1 MSIRPSSPKV
11 LLDISYKPLP
21 HAMDM
26 QDNVIKLIKMEPQAY
41 EYLHNMQMQQDMVA
55 HQHQQQQ
62 QQQQHTLSGT
72 FYHSTNV
79 ATQPTALH
87 TQRHMAEPTDF
98 AYGDNGAGDAEVD
111 HTDYHMQSPEMLSN
125 CSANTTPMDF
135 GQSAV
140 ENTAGATTTTTNM
153 SKELNNNYNM
163 QNGACNGV
171 TTQLV
176 GAHKRSRGE
185 FESADHELMSETKKP
200 HLQLISE
207 QQHAPQQQQQQ
218 QAHFMHAQDAPRF
231 ALDYLPTT
239 VSDVNSNINGPNN
252 NNADSNSNNSNGSS
266 SGGSPFEFAAREMC
280 ENSVDNFKYG
290 YQQQLPHGPLQQ
302 QQSQQPHQ
310 QQQNHHQ
317 QATQQS
323 LQQQSLQQQQ
333 QTLQQQQQPLQ
344 HTLTPTTTTPPH
356 NVPPTNGIF
365 SLKHEIGKDLTH
377 TLAHETAAA
386 AAAALSQVHAQTP
399 HIIGKSLA
407 AQHYDFAHSMK
418 SNNSEGDE
426 MEFLRMNGDNHEN
439 CDASYDYANDDLMDI
454 RADSLSDN
462 ADTAAKHF
470 RKPRRRTRRKSSRSE
485 DADEFHNQRV
495 MANVRERQRTQSLN
509 DAFKALQQII
519 PTLPSDKLSKIQ
531 TLKLATRYIDFLC
544 RVLSTSE
551 ISLLKTMDSKSIL
564 ANNGLPLGTASILNA
579 ATNGTESELK
589 GLRRATG
596 ASVIPPEKLS
606 YLFGVWRMEGDT
618 QSKT

>member
-11 LLDISYKPLP
+11 LLDISYKPMP
-21 HAMDM
+21 HVMDM

-41 EYLHNMQMQQDMVA
+41 EYLHNMQMQQDIVA

-62 QQQQHTLSGT
+62 QQQQQHTLSGS
-72 FYHSTNV
+72 FYHSANG
-79 ATQPTALH
+79 AQASRLAPTQPPAMH
-87 TQRHMAEPTDF
+87 TQRHIVEPTDF
-98 AYGDNGAGDAEVD
+98 AYGDNGAAGAEVD
-111 HTDYHMQSPEMLSN
+111 STDYHMQSAEMLSN
-125 CSANTTPMDF
+125 CSANTTPLVF
-135 GQSAV
+135 GQNAS
-140 ENTAGATTTTTNM
+140 EHIAGASTSTTTNM
-153 SKELNNNYNM
+153 GKELNNNYNM
-163 QNGACNGV
+163 HNGACNGV
-171 TTQLV
+171 TAQLV
-176 GAHKRSRGE
+176 GAHKRNRGE
-185 FESADHELMSETKKP
+185 YESTDHELMSETKKP
-200 HLQLISE
+200 HLQLINE
-207 QQHAPQQQQQQ
+207 QQQPPQQQQQLQQQ
-218 QAHFMHAQDAPRF
+218 QAHFMHAQDTPRF
-231 ALDYLPTT
+231 VLDYLPTT

-252 NNADSNSNNSNGSS
+252 NNADSNSNNSNSS
-266 SGGSPFEFAAREMC
+266 SGGATQFEFAAREMC

-290 YQQQLPHGPLQQ
+290 YQQQLPHGPQQPQQ
-302 QQSQQPHQ
+302 QPQQHQSHQ
-310 QQQNHHQ
+310 Q
-317 QATQQS
+317 QATQQA
-323 LQQQSLQQQQ
+323 LQQQQSLQQQQ
-333 QTLQQQQQPLQ
+333 HSLQ
-344 HTLTPTTTTPPH
+344 HTSTPTTTSPPH
-356 NVPPTNGIF
+356 NVPATNGIF

-377 TLAHETAAA
+377 TLAHETT
-386 AAAALSQVHAQTP
+386 AAALSQVHAQAP
-399 HIIGKSLA
+399 HIIGKSL

-418 SNNSEGDE
+418 SNNSEGDDL
-426 MEFLRMNGDNHEN
+426 EFMRINGDNHEN

-462 ADTAAKHF
+462 ADTSAKHF

-618 QSKT
+618 QNKT

>member
-11 LLDISYKPLP
+11 LLDISYKPMP

-41 EYLHNMQMQQDMVA
+41 EYLHNMQMQQDIVA
-55 HQHQQQQ
+55 HQQQQQ
-62 QQQQHTLSGT
+62 QQQQHTLSGS
-72 FYHSTNV
+72 FYHSTNG
-79 ATQPTALH
+79 AQASRLAPTQPSAMH
-87 TQRHMAEPTDF
+87 TQRHIVEPTDF
-98 AYGDNGAGDAEVD
+98 AYGDNGAAGAEVD
-111 HTDYHMQSPEMLSN
+111 STDYHMQSPEMLSN
-125 CSANTTPMDF
+125 CSANTTPLAF

-140 ENTAGATTTTTNM
+140 EHTAGATTTTTTNM
-153 SKELNNNYNM
+153 AKELNNNYNM

-171 TTQLV
+171 TAQLV
-176 GAHKRSRGE
+176 GATKRNRGE
-185 FESADHELMSETKKP
+185 FESADHELMNETKKP
-200 HLQLISE
+200 HLQLINE
-207 QQHAPQQQQQQ
+207 QQHAPQQQQQHQQQQQQ

-231 ALDYLPTT
+231 VLDYLPTT

-252 NNADSNSNNSNGSS
+252 NNADSNSNNSSSNGTSQ
-266 SGGSPFEFAAREMC
+266 FDFAAREMC

-290 YQQQLPHGPLQQ
+290 YQQQLPHGQQ
-302 QQSQQPHQ
+302 QQ
-310 QQQNHHQ
+310 QQQNHQQ
-317 QATQQS
+317 QAMQQT
-323 LQQQSLQQQQ
+323 LQQSLQQQQ
-333 QTLQQQQQPLQ
+333 SVQQQPLQ

-356 NVPPTNGIF
+356 NIPPTNGIF
-365 SLKHEIGKDLTH
+365 SLKQEIGKDLTH
-377 TLAHETAAA
+377 TLAHETAT
-386 AAAALSQVHAQTP
+386 AAALSQVHAQTP

-407 AQHYDFAHSMK
+407 QHYDFAHSMK
-418 SNNSEGDE
+418 SNNSEGDDL
-426 MEFLRMNGDNHEN
+426 EFMRLNGDNHEN
-439 CDASYDYANDDLMDI
+439 CDASYDYTNDDLMDI

-618 QSKT
+618 QNKT